1 MMLCMNRMILSLHV
15 ASVLAAY
22 SVFDLSY
29 LVLPRTTNISSQR
42 IAVVSAVVILAGTAC
57 LTGFLLMIRRPGE
70 SESIALAVSTVA
82 AFLLLAL
89 AL

>member
-1 MMLCMNRMILSLHV
+1 MLSMNRMLLTLHV
-15 ASVLAAY
+15 ASVFAAY
-22 SVFDLSY
+22 AVFGLSY

-42 IAVVSAVVILAGTAC
+42 IAAVSAMVILAGTAC
-57 LTGFLLMIRRPGE
+57 LTGLLLMVRRPRK